1 MSKKNRSKT
10 DFLQNIINIFEA
22 NPAKLYNYRQIAAVA
37 NIDNDMRELLLI
49 TLDGLVLRGI
59 LTSPASGKY
68 KYNKPEDIFLTG
80 KVDITKQGSAYIV
93 PDDESSDDIFVY
105 EHNMNRAFHGDRVKV
120 KVFNKKGSRAE
131 GEIVEI
137 IEKSK
142 RTFVGKIEVSSK
154 YAFVIPDSKNMPYDI
169 FIPLANLNGAQK
181 GQKVLADIV
190 EWKKEMKSPTGKVI
204 DILGDSGDVNVEM
217 HAILAEFDLP
227 YSYPEHI
234 EKLAQR
240 ISGKITAA
248 DCAKRRDFR
257 DIATFTIDPKDA
269 KDFDDAL
276 SIRTLDNGHWEIGV
290 HIADVTHYV
299 KHNSSINREAE
310 DRTTSIYLV
319 DRTIPMLPE
328 RLSNFICSLR
338 PDEEKLCFSAVFE
351 LDNRATIK
359 SEWLGRTVILS
370 KRRFTYEEAQEVIE
384 TGEGDYSQELLKL
397 NFLAQ
402 IMRKNR
408 FKNGAVTF
416 EREEAKFEL
425 DENGKPLRVYF
436 KEMKESNQLVE
447 EFMLLANRKV
457 AEKIGKKVAG
467 QKAKTFV
474 YRIHDKPDFDKL
486 NNFSSFIKRFGY
498 SMKLDN
504 DARLS
509 KEMNKVLSEVKGKP
523 EAGLIETLAVR
534 SMAKAIY
541 STDNIGHYG
550 LAFPYYTHFT
560 SPIRRYPDMM
570 VHRLLAAYLNG
581 EKSADADYYDK
592 MCKQSSLMEQRAV
605 DAERASIKYKM
616 IEFME
621 DKIGEVYDGLIS
633 GVTEWGIFVEL
644 IDTKIEG
651 MVSVRSMKDDFYCF
665 DEDNYRI
672 VGQSS
677 GITYTLGDKVTV
689 KLTNADLLQKHIDF
703 QLINQELNDYKAAQH
718 TVKNQMQ
725 GRGWKR
731 KK

>member
-1 MSKKNRSKT
+1 MSKKNKSKT
-10 DFLQNIINIFEA
+10 DFLQSVIDVFEA
-22 NPAKLYNYRQIAAVA
+22 NPTKLYNYKQIASII
-37 NIDNDMRELLLI
+37 NLDGDMHEMLLV

-59 LTSPASGKY
+59 LTNPQLGKY
-68 KYNKPEDIFLTG
+68 MYKKPEDVFLTG
-80 KVDITKQGSAYIV
+80 KVDVTKQGSAYIV
-93 PDDESSDDIFVY
+93 PDDESSEDIFVY
-105 EHNMNRAFHGDRVKV
+105 EHNMNQALHGDKVKV
-120 KVFNKKGSRAE
+120 KVFNKKGGRAE

-137 IEKSK
+137 LEKSK
-142 RTFVGKIEVSSK
+142 RTFVGKIEVSSR
-154 YAFVIPDSKNMPYDI
+154 YAFVVPDSKNMPYHI
-169 FIPLANLNGAQK
+169 FIPLSNTKGAQN
-181 GQKVLADIV
+181 GQKVVANIV
-190 EWKKEMKSPTGKVI
+190 EWKKEMKSPTGKVV
-204 DILGDSGDVNVEM
+204 DILGASGDANVEM

-234 EKLAQR
+234 DKLAQR
-240 ISGKITAA
+240 ISGKITAGDYA
-248 DCAKRRDFR
+248 SRRDFR
-257 DIATFTIDPKDA
+257 DIVTFTIDPKDA

-276 SIRTLDNGHWEIGV
+276 SIRMLDNGHWEVGV

-299 KHNSSINREAE
+299 KSNSAINREAE
-310 DRTTSIYLV
+310 TRTTSIYLV
-319 DRTIPMLPE
+319 DRTVPMLPE

-351 LDNRATIK
+351 LDNRAVIK
-359 SEWLGRTVILS
+359 NEWFGRTVILS
-370 KRRFTYEEAQEVIE
+370 KRRFTYEEAQDVIE
-384 TGEGDYSQELLKL
+384 TGKGDYSEELLKL
-397 NFLAQ
+397 NALAQ

-447 EFMLLANRKV
+447 EFMLLANKKV

-467 QKAKTFV
+467 QKPKTFV
-474 YRIHDKPDFDKL
+474 YRTHDKPDFDRL
-486 NNFSSFIKRFGY
+486 NSFSSFIKRFGY
-498 SMKLDN
+498 NMKLDN
-504 DARLS
+504 DTRLS

-534 SMAKAIY
+534 SMAKAVY

-570 VHRLLAAYLNG
+570 VHRLLASYLDG
-581 EKSADADYYDK
+581 EKSADVEYYDT
-592 MCKQSSLMEQRAV
+592 MCKQSSLMEQKATE
-605 DAERASIKYKM
+605 AERASIKYKM

-621 DKIGEVYDGLIS
+621 NKIGEIYEGLIS

-651 MVSVRSMKDDFYCF
+651 MVSVRSMKDDYYYF
-665 DEDNYRI
+665 DENNYRI
-672 VGQSS
+672 VGRSS
-677 GITYTLGDKVTV
+677 GMTYTLGDKVTV
-689 KLTNADLLQKHIDF
+689 KLTNADISQKHIDF
-703 QLINQELNDYKAAQH
+703 QLVNQELDEYKTARH
-718 TVKNQMQ
+718 NVKNK
-725 GRGWKR
+725 KR